1 MWYRHQ
7 LAEFIGLMRA
17 PIEAR
22 IRRVSFGDRDP
33 EGMPSASA
41 MSIAFNKAIEEAIQE
56 MAGSQVG
63 RMVNRL
69 TLGMIQ
75 RANQQNHAQTT
86 AAINNAL
93 GVDVSGFIRSSPSIK
108 ETIDAAIIENA
119 NLITSIQSQY
129 LDKVRL
135 AVSQAALEGKR
146 STSVVNEIME
156 IGKVSESRARLIARD
171 QTNKLNGALTK
182 VRQTSL
188 GIPKYMWDTS
198 GDERVR
204 PEHAALHGKIFSWDS
219 PPSVGHPGQDIQCR
233 CIAVPIFEND
243 E

>member
-1 MWYRHQ
+1 
-7 LAEFIGLMRA
+7 MRGA
-17 PIEAR
+17 VEAAA
-22 IRRVSFGDRDP
+22 RRVALGDRDP
-33 EGMPSASA
+33 EDLPSASV
-41 MSIAFNKAIEEAIQE
+41 MSIAFNKAIEAAIQQL
-56 MAGSQVG
+56 AGFQVG
-63 RMVNRL
+63 RMVDRL

-93 GVDVSGFIRSSPSIK
+93 GVDVSRFIQSSPAIK
-108 ETIDAAIIENA
+108 NTIDAAIIENA
-119 NLITSIQSQY
+119 NLIRSIQSHY

-146 STSVVNEIME
+146 PTSVVNEIME
-156 IGKVSESRARLIARD
+156 IGQVSESRARLIARD

-182 VRQTSL
+182 ARQEDL
-188 GIPKYMWDTS
+188 GVEEYVWDTS

-204 PEHAALHGKIFSWDS
+204 PSHAELDGKVFRWDS

-233 CIAVPIFEND
+233 CVARPLFKND
-243 E
+243 Q

>member
-1 MWYRHQ
+1 
-7 LAEFIGLMRA
+7 MRA
-17 PIEAR
+17 PIEAAV
-22 IRRVSFGDRDP
+22 RRVSFGDRDP
-33 EGMPSASA
+33 DGQPSASA
-41 MSIAFNKAIEEAIQE
+41 MSIAFNKAIEAAIQE
-56 MAGSQVG
+56 MAEAQSG

-69 TLGMIQ
+69 TLGMVQ

-93 GVDVSGFIRSSPSIK
+93 GVDVSRFIQSSPSIK
-108 ETIDAAIIENA
+108 ESIDAAIIENA
-119 NLITSIQSQY
+119 NLIKSIQSQY

-156 IGKVSESRARLIARD
+156 IGNVSESRARLIARD

-182 VRQTSL
+182 ARQGDL
-188 GIPKYMWDTS
+188 GITRYVWSTS

-204 PEHAALHGKIFSWDS
+204 PEHQALDGKTFSWNS
-219 PPSVGHPGQDIQCR
+219 PPPEGHPGTAIQCR
-233 CIAVPIFEND
+233 CQAIPLFEND

>member
-1 MWYRHQ
+1 
-7 LAEFIGLMRA
+7 MRA
-17 PIEAR
+17 PIEAS

-33 EGMPSASA
+33 EGKPSASA
-41 MSIAFNKAIEEAIQE
+41 MSIAFNKAIEAAIQE
-56 MAGSQVG
+56 MAQSQVG
-63 RMVNRL
+63 RMVDRL

-93 GVDVSGFIRSSPSIK
+93 GVDVSRFIQSSPSIK
-108 ETIDAAIIENA
+108 EAIDAAIIENA
-119 NLITSIQSQY
+119 NLIKSIQSQY

-156 IGKVSESRARLIARD
+156 IGNVSESRARLIARD
-171 QTNKLNGALTK
+171 QTNKLNGALTEA
-182 VRQTSL
+182 RQTSL
-188 GIPKYMWDTS
+188 GVEEYDWDTS

-204 PEHAALHGKIFSWDS
+204 DECAALHGKTFRWDS
-219 PPSVGHPGQDIQCR
+219 PPPGGHPGQKIQCR
-233 CIAVPIFEND
+233 CVAIPKFTSYE
-243 E
+243 